1 MNMHK
6 VAIAIAIAFIY
17 VVPSVRG
24 MCSTHTHTHTH
35 KRTTR
40 AQCVLNLTR
49 KICVLV
55 YLANFLLEAAAAHG
69 VARSIC
75 LLIRALFTP
84 TRVGR

>member
-1 MNMHK
+1 MHK

-24 MCSTHTHTHTH
+24 MCSTHTH